1 MAAKGG
7 LELIFSWQ
15 WTPSKGVLWNP
26 NLNWNIKLQQCCRK
40 WEKKQENK
48 EKKNT
53 IPNSSQKV
61 GLNHW
66 EDQKQEFDLGFSN
79 KQKEINCKDEFTTD
93 KSLLTQPIGTKY
105 SNACV
110 SGMSYN

>member
-1 MAAKGG
+1 MRRNKR
-7 LELIFSWQ
+7 
-15 WTPSKGVLWNP
+15 T
-26 NLNWNIKLQQCCRK
+26 
-40 WEKKQENK
+40 KKK
-48 EKKNT
+48 IT

-66 EDQKQEFDLGFSN
+66 EDQKQEFHLGFNN
-79 KQKEINCKDEFTTD
+79 KQKEMNCKDEFTTD

-110 SGMSYN
+110 SRMLYN